1 MLTDEVMP
9 EMTGTELAEALHRL
23 RPELPIIL
31 MTGYGG
37 PIHTYRLKAAGIR
50 EVINKPLSSARL
62 ADCLSRHLSNL
73 CGSHA
78 REAASDKG

>member
-1 MLTDEVMP
+1 MVSFDPYLSSAP
-9 EMTGTELAEALHRL
+9 LAEALHRL

-37 PIHTYRLKAAGIR
+37 PIHTYWLKAAGIR

-62 ADCLSRHLSNL
+62 ADSLSRHLSNL